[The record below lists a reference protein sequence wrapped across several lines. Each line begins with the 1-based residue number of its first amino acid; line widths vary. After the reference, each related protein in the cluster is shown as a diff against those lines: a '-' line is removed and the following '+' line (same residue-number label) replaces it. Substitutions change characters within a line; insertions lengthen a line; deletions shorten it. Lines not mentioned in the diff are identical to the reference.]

1 MLLNAYSVDDLN
13 HRLPG
18 DSQIT
23 YRNFRP
29 NILVRAGG
37 GAWAEDH
44 WQEFFLGG
52 IQFYKCKPC
61 TRCTFTTV
69 IPEEGVK
76 HPKGEPLKTLKAFR
90 IPKETE
96 HLYKDSPLFGISLAT
111 HNEGI
116 LSLDD
121 EIRL

>member
-1 MLLNAYSVDDLN
+1 MLLNDYSIVDLN
-13 HRLPG
+13 RRLAR

-37 GAWAEDH
+37 AAWAEDE
-44 WQEFFLGG
+44 WQEFSLGK
-52 IQFYKCKPC
+52 IRFYKCKPC

-69 IPEEGVK
+69 IPEKGEK
-76 HPKGEPLKTLKAFR
+76 HPKGEPLRTLKAFR
-90 IPKETE
+90 IPHETE
-96 HLYKDSPLFGISLAT
+96 HLYKDSPLFGISLAS
-111 HNEGI
+111 HNEGQ